1 MYIPE
6 IINNYIDFYKH
17 FPVLTDE
24 DVESLVD
31 YGNQDDLEPEQY
43 IGVKKLSVSKATED
57 FIYQSKHSPPS
68 HRDVFELMHVA

>member
-31 YGNQDDLEPEQY
+31 YGQQDDLAPEQH
-43 IGVKKLSVSKATED
+43 IGFKNVFGSNIHED
-57 FIYQSKHSPPS
+57 FMYPNTPSPPNNS
-68 HRDVFELMHVA
+68 DLFELMHAN